1 MVFMVPK
8 STHITDPVCTARQ
21 HSRTVFRRKRPPE
34 KRTLTFFVC
43 SFCRR
48 EAGRRDLWRRWGRW
62 SCTLS
67 WWSLWSCML
76 SWWGRWSCTLSWW
89 GRWSCTLSWW
99 GWRSCTLSWWGRR
112 SCTLSWWGRWLW
124 HLCRR
129 RRSSRSFFELLHE
142 PSTTLSLLL
151 TFSLLTLL
159 LLFPPL
165 TLLLT
170 FTLLLL
176 LSFIVFLH
184 LLLWPLSLRC
194 HACQERERTW
204 FVT

>member
-1 MVFMVPK
+1 
-8 STHITDPVCTARQ
+8 
-21 HSRTVFRRKRPPE
+21 
-34 KRTLTFFVC
+34 
-43 SFCRR
+43 
-48 EAGRRDLWRRWGRW
+48 
-62 SCTLS
+62 
-67 WWSLWSCML
+67 
-76 SWWGRWSCTLSWW
+76 
-89 GRWSCTLSWW
+89 
-99 GWRSCTLSWWGRR
+99 
-112 SCTLSWWGRWLW
+112 
-124 HLCRR
+124 LCRR

-176 LSFIVFLH
+176 LTFTLLLLLSFIVFLH